1 MREEYHSNLE
11 EMRLQSDRFVL
22 SILKGLPASFSLLNC
37 NIATEFLH
45 YKFIIKKIMKYLLL
59 CLLLLLTTHIQA
71 FNVILGNNAASAR
84 TYYNLSISLYADTTN
99 TLSIPAN
106 TSSSLVFSSQYN
118 NRLTNGVYNCSVDN
132 WGIDPP

>member
-1 MREEYHSNLE
+1 MREEYHSSLE
-11 EMRLQSDRFVL
+11 EMRLQSDRFYQFWKACLLPFLYL
-22 SILKGLPASFSLLNC
+22 SC

-59 CLLLLLTTHIQA
+59 CLLLLLTTHIHA

-84 TYYNLSISLYADTTN
+84 TYYNLSISLYADSTN
-99 TLSIPAN
+99 TLIIPAN
-106 TSSSLVFSSQYN
+106 TSSSLVFPSQYN

-132 WGIDPP
+132 WGVDPP